1 MIILNIYVYDKK
13 MHLVKLE
20 NNTKKEIFDQV
31 ALLHKKS
38 LKKTIASTLSV
49 SSLSNVYF
57 ILVRSGIFG
66 ILIAQ
71 EDSKVVGVLSYKNKN
86 KKYSTKLLLTLV
98 IYSINGFFKNPIVWI
113 IETNYKIG
121 LYKNVNSKINI
132 VTLFVSEQFQKKL
145 VGKTLLE
152 RVKNEFKTNITVDT
166 RVKNAAALDF
176 YKKNNFKEIARN
188 SKNVVLKYN

>member
-71 EDSKVVGVLSYKNKN
+71 EDSKVVGVLSYKNK
-86 KKYSTKLLLTLV
+86 KYSTKLLLTLV

-113 IETNYKIG
+113 IETYYKIG

-145 VGKTLLE
+145 VGKTLIE
-152 RVKNEFKTNITVDT
+152 MVKNEFKTNITVDT

-188 SKNVVLKYN
+188 SKNVVLIYK

>member
-98 IYSINGFFKNPIVWI
+98 IYSINGFFKNPIV
-113 IETNYKIG
+113 
-121 LYKNVNSKINI
+121 LPNSI
-132 VTLFVSEQFQKKL
+132 
-145 VGKTLLE
+145 
-152 RVKNEFKTNITVDT
+152 ITVERKVMKD
-166 RVKNAAALDF
+166 KG
-176 YKKNNFKEIARN
+176 KNNFLETFNTTFGILASTLSTILLA
-188 SKNVVLKYN
+188 SKL